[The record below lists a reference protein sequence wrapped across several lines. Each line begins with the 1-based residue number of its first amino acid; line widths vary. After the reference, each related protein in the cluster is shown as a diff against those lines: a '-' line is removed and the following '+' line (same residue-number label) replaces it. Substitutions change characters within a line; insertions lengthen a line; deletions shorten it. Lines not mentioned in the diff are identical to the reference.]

1 MRYCFFLNDTAT
13 TEIYTLPLH
22 DALPI
27 YDHGAQ
33 GEHANQDENRNENRR
48 DLPHHPRAPFG
59 NERDQR
65 TDEDDKPEDDPAT
78 AQHLRYQPAERDQE
92 EGDQHQFQDDEVAVS
107 LHQLAIGHCNVA
119 PPAGTQQDTGGG
131 AAPTPGEEQPAKRPG
146 IAPDWLVALGQ
157 DG

>member
-59 NERDQR
+59 NERDQDRKSTRLNSSHLVISYAVFCFKKKKR
-65 TDEDDKPEDDPAT
+65 THCRGLLT
-78 AQHLRYQPAERDQE
+78 A
-92 EGDQHQFQDDEVAVS
+92 S
-107 LHQLAIGHCNVA
+107 LAHVPRSVHHI
-119 PPAGTQQDTGGG
+119 
-131 AAPTPGEEQPAKRPG
+131 
-146 IAPDWLVALGQ
+146 
-157 DG
+157 